1 MNRLAIFTF
10 PTIFA
15 FIFGCANQGG
25 NVLRNLTE
33 ADVNSLIVVGET
45 TRNEIRA
52 LFGEPHNSTT
62 YSKLGIEI
70 WKYRYEDTA
79 AWNRATVASD
89 GIFLESPKN
98 RHLGKQKE
106 LTIIYDEDYT
116 VKRFNMS
123 SSAGESP
130 F

>member
-79 AWNRATVASD
+79 A
-89 GIFLESPKN
+89 
-98 RHLGKQKE
+98 
-106 LTIIYDEDYT
+106 
-116 VKRFNMS
+116 
-123 SSAGESP
+123 
-130 F
+130 

>member
-89 GIFLESPKN
+89 GIFLESLKN
-98 RHLGKQKE
+98 GHLGKKKE
-106 LTIIYDEDYT
+106 LTIIYNEDYT

-123 SSAGESP
+123 SSAGDSP

>member
-1 MNRLAIFTF
+1 MYGLAILAF
-10 PTIFA
+10 PAIFA
-15 FIFGCANQGG
+15 LIFGCANQGG

-52 LFGEPHNSTT
+52 LFGDPHNPTT
-62 YSKLGIEI
+62 YSKSGIEI
-70 WKYRYEDTA
+70 WKYRYEDTT

-89 GIFLESPKN
+89 GIFQYHGGE
-98 RHLGKQKE
+98 QKE
-106 LTIIYDEDYT
+106 LTIIFDEDYT
-116 VKRFNMS
+116 VKRFKMS
-123 SSAGESP
+123 SSAGDSP

>member
-89 GIFLESPKN
+89 GIFLESLKN
-98 RHLGKQKE
+98 GHLGKKKE
-106 LTIIYDEDYT
+106 LTIIYNEDYT